1 MQTLADVQKLLG
13 YSKSLAIYDDKTL
26 KAEWVPC
33 KYIMRAYSMSRSTVA
48 RRFKTMQ
55 RMTKYENSFIRLNHQ
70 SLLVN
75 LEDFHEFMTTDGFY
89 SSMSEVQQ

>member
-1 MQTLADVQKLLG
+1 MQNLEDVKKLLG
-13 YSKSLAIYDDKTL
+13 FKKSVAIYDDETL
-26 KAEWVPC
+26 TAEWVPY
-33 KYIMRAYSMSRSTVA
+33 KYIMKAYSISRSTVA
-48 RRFKTMQ
+48 RRCKAMQ
-55 RMTKYENSFIRLNHQ
+55 GMKRYENSFIRLNHQ